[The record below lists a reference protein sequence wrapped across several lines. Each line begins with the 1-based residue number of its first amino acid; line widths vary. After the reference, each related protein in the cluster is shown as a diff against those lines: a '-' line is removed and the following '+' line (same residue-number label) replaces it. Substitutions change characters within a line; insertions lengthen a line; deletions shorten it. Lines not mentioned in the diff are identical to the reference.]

1 MSQLPDLLISDD
13 DDDTSQVSTPVLS
26 QQLPTAPTRPSSHT
40 PDSSPSD
47 PTNPSSA
54 PPTNSSHL
62 RLPIPTPSANLSQTS
77 FAYSGVSEDE
87 GGMDFDLPPE
97 IASADISI
105 APDGSFVETSSGQA
119 ARELKKRYDR
129 LLKVN
134 KELRSPYAITAF
146 VNQHGKQMYRVGH
159 RDQSAPAADAEHR
172 TTMQLEQSPSSP
184 EGRQGQTRRKSYG
197 TTAERNSSRKSR
209 MSMHALLPTTIFP
222 SATVRSSE
230 AAANMRSPPLRKLRK
245 ARSNP
250 QISADPVP
258 PQPPPARGHSQS
270 VTAADLPRLPIYSPP
285 SGPVPTLYPQPLI
298 RDGFADVMRWGME
311 SGPSSPISSRSH
323 SRSHG
328 SEVSPGPGPLNPFG
342 PGVLFDSPTPA
353 RSPEGY
359 LHVPLLREMQSFES
373 GMTARAEPPLRVAIP
388 SSLPPISSLV
398 VGTSPVADEAP
409 SLPPGLGPSGNQDTS
424 SLFLVSEDQDVE
436 FLPSSPILSP
446 LPPSPQANIPDPT
459 YRLTY
464 ETIMHTRYSTEVF
477 DVLQTY
483 RGLPV
488 LERLLEDSETAVI
501 KMTLT
506 TDDSAAPR
514 NDPRFVIW
522 GTVSLEPQADG
533 SQTSRRNSGEFVQP
547 VTTNGPERERV
558 LVAATIERWLAQLT
572 SALDYDE
579 LLVFFLTYRS
589 YITALDLCHLLI
601 CRFHWA
607 LGRSADGG
615 DDMVRRVVR
624 VRTFVAIRYWLLT
637 FFAVDFVPNRELR
650 LVLASWL
657 NTLRRDPI
665 LQKHTDAMSIVRK
678 LVSVARDAKE
688 VHLQRPRASISK
700 PSSGTGTPNGATRRS
715 SSGND
720 EDLDLDFV
728 AEPALLN
735 NGGFGNA
742 KGTAGA
748 DGAAVIQQPLHR
760 AIMEH
765 RPSLSENVPPTPA
778 LPMHPSSALSRAF
791 ASTMGR
797 LGRWKRALNSG
808 LRLAEDPGLSD
819 DVSAFDM
826 ELNSEGDVRSG
837 VEQYPNVTE
846 ARCDIAK
853 PTPQALPPVLP
864 LLVPLDPL
872 PSLGLLHPT
881 PPTPPPA
888 ITVATVGSPEPDF
901 VPPSAPTSS
910 APLAS
915 RDEVVEVTHEAVL
928 TNTIPPVE
936 LSLRGKLSNRTS
948 TSSTSS
954 SSSYGVPVAPQAA
967 FYADRSALDRSWQLD
982 VVSIDDL
989 DLSDASS
996 DTSERRVAQ
1005 AGPKKPPRRLPL
1017 RRAFEFVNRNRE
1029 SVSSMGFASQDG
1041 SGPST
1046 SNSRRSSA
1054 VSGGGLEGVLGNTIQ
1069 QWQVNALIDSLS
1081 DDEDEGD
1088 VEDALRRLE
1097 GQMNRKKQR
1106 AKETKVDNWVKTI
1119 RERLAAGDYG
1129 DEAPRFLS
1137 DDEEDAP
1144 SVAGTEED
1152 MGRRGSAVLSAVSSP
1167 SRPGSPASVRHVSSF
1182 GLLVDST
1189 TPVPSQTPQPGSVSP
1204 AALRSAEDK
1213 KPVVEDAVPAE
1224 ILRGRLTAPNP
1235 TPMVV
1240 AKIPSTPARLPTT
1253 YGLADYHRSW
1263 VLSFSTLSLAVH
1275 FTMIDRELF
1284 LAIKFEELVSDDWRG
1299 PEAAQVADVLDWG
1312 QFLKDRAR
1320 WKAQG
1325 VEGYHTSALVAARA
1339 RFNLVTKF
1347 VISEIVDTPLEHRL
1361 PVVSKF
1367 IRVAWK
1373 CYQMNNFSS
1382 VMAIVAGLRSDWVS
1396 RAMKRGW
1403 EPLGVHD
1410 LRILKDLTVLADPT
1424 DDFRHIRGAVARLT
1438 DPKLAAGASEEA
1450 SSVRSSTRGKLT
1462 DGKPATGVPFLGVYL
1477 APLQRVNRLPD
1488 LIDPTAPTEL
1498 VSTELESGNFSAPA
1512 HPEVFDALPELPL
1525 SMHLEPLINV
1535 HKQRLVARTV
1545 KALVAG
1551 QHLASRVQHPIDR
1564 RLFQRCLRLRGLDY
1578 AALHQK
1584 LAM

>member
-1 MSQLPDLLISDD
+1 MSQPPDLLISD

-26 QQLPTAPTRPSSHT
+26 QLPTSPIRPSSFT
-40 PDSSPSD
+40 PDSASSLS
-47 PTNPSSA
+47 TNPSPA
-54 PPTNSSHL
+54 PPSTSSHL

-77 FAYSGVSEDE
+77 FAFSGVSDDE
-87 GGMDFDLPPE
+87 GGVDLDLPPE
-97 IASADISI
+97 IASAEISI

-119 ARELKKRYDR
+119 ARELKKHYDR
-129 LLKVN
+129 LLNVN

-146 VNQHGKQMYRVGH
+146 VNQHGKPMYRVGH

-172 TTMQLEQSPSSP
+172 TTLQLEQSPSSP
-184 EGRQGQTRRKSYG
+184 EARQGQTRRKSYG
-197 TTAERNSSRKSR
+197 SAVRSERSTYRKSR

-230 AAANMRSPPLRKLRK
+230 ATASMRSPPLRKLRK

-250 QISADPVP
+250 QISVDPIPALAP
-258 PQPPPARGHSQS
+258 PGRGHSQS
-270 VTAADLPRLPIYSPP
+270 VTAADLPRLPMYSSP
-285 SGPVPTLYPQPLI
+285 GPVPALYPQPPI
-298 RDGFADVMRWGME
+298 RDGFADVMHWGVE
-311 SGPSSPISSRSH
+311 SGPSSPISSTQ
-323 SRSHG
+323 SHG
-328 SEVSPGPGPLNPFG
+328 SDVSPGPGPFNPFG
-342 PGVLFDSPTPA
+342 SGVIFDSPTPVRA
-353 RSPEGY
+353 PDGY
-359 LHVPLLREMQSFES
+359 LHVPPLRVMQSFES
-373 GMTARAEPPLRVAIP
+373 GMTARADPPLRVAIP
-388 SSLPPISSLV
+388 SSLPPIASLV
-398 VGTSPVADEAP
+398 TSPATDEAP
-409 SLPPGLGPSGNQDTS
+409 SLPPGLVASGDQDTS
-424 SLFLVSEDQDVE
+424 SLLLVSEDQDVE
-436 FLPSSPILSP
+436 LLPSSPILSP
-446 LPPSPQANIPDPT
+446 LPSPPKANLPDPT
-459 YRLTY
+459 FSLTY
-464 ETIMHTRYSTEVF
+464 ETMVHTRYSTEVF

-506 TDDSAAPR
+506 TDDNAAPR
-514 NDPRFVIW
+514 SDPRFVIW
-522 GTVSLEPQADG
+522 GTVTLEPQLDD
-533 SQTSRRNSGEFVQP
+533 SQASRRSSGEFVHL
-547 VTTNGPERERV
+547 VTNEGPERERV

-650 LVLASWL
+650 LILASWL
-657 NTLRRDPI
+657 NTLRRDPV
-665 LQKHTDAMSIVRK
+665 LQKHTDALSIVRK
-678 LVSVARDAKE
+678 LMSVARDAKE
-688 VHLQRPRASISK
+688 AHLQRPRASISR
-700 PSSGTGTPNGATRRS
+700 PSTGPPSNGAARRS
-715 SSGND
+715 SSGVD

-728 AEPALLN
+728 AEPTLLN
-735 NGGFGNA
+735 TAGYGKA
-742 KGTAGA
+742 KGSANA
-748 DGAAVIQQPLHR
+748 DGADVIQQPLHR

-765 RPSLSENVPPTPA
+765 RPSLSANVSPRPVQPTHSPN
-778 LPMHPSSALSRAF
+778 ALSRAF

-808 LRLAEDPGLSD
+808 SRHAGDPGSTE
-819 DVSAFDM
+819 VSAFDM
-826 ELNSEGDVRSG
+826 ELHSEGDMRG
-837 VEQYPNVTE
+837 GTGKYPSLAN
-846 ARCDIAK
+846 
-853 PTPQALPPVLP
+853 PTPHALPPVLP
-864 LLVPLDPL
+864 LLASLDPL
-872 PSLGLLHPT
+872 PSLDLLHPI

-888 ITVATVGSPEPDF
+888 FTAATAGSPEPDTD
-901 VPPSAPTSS
+901 PPSAPTSS
-910 APLAS
+910 DSLAA
-915 RDEVVEVTHEAVL
+915 REEAVDVPPDASL
-928 TNTIPPVE
+928 TNSTPPVQV
-936 LSLRGKLSNRTS
+936 SFRGKLSRSS

-954 SSSYGVPVAPQAA
+954 SSSYGVPVAPQST
-967 FYADRSALDRSWQLD
+967 FYTGRSALDRSWQLD

-989 DLSDASS
+989 DLSDTSS

-1005 AGPKKPPRRLPL
+1005 AEPKKPPRRLPL

-1041 SGPST
+1041 SA

-1054 VSGGGLEGVLGNTIQ
+1054 VSGGAPEGGLGNTIQ

-1081 DDEDEGD
+1081 DEEDDGD

-1097 GQMNRKKQR
+1097 GQMNHQKQR
-1106 AKETKVDNWVKTI
+1106 AKASKVDNWVKTI

-1129 DEAPRFLS
+1129 DEAPRYLS
-1137 DDEEDAP
+1137 DGEDAP
-1144 SVAGTEED
+1144 SETGHEGGIGA
-1152 MGRRGSAVLSAVSSP
+1152 RGSVLSSARSSP

-1182 GLLVDST
+1182 GVFVVDKDNT

-1204 AALRSAEDK
+1204 AASRSAEDK
-1213 KPVVEDAVPAE
+1213 KPAVEDAVPVE
-1224 ILRGRLTAPNP
+1224 ILRGRLMAPNP
-1235 TPMVV
+1235 ASSTVV
-1240 AKIPSTPARLPTT
+1240 AKIPSSLARLPTM
-1253 YGLADYHRSW
+1253 YGLVDYHRSW
-1263 VLSFSTLSLAVH
+1263 VLNVPTVSLAVH
-1275 FTMIDRELF
+1275 FSMIDRELF

-1299 PEAAQVADVLDWG
+1299 PEAALVANVLDWG

-1339 RFNLVTKF
+1339 RFNLVTNF
-1347 VISEIVDTPLEHRL
+1347 VISEIVDTPPMHRPPL
-1361 PVVSKF
+1361 VSKF

-1373 CYQMNNFSS
+1373 CFQLNNFSS
-1382 VMAIVAGLRSDWVS
+1382 LVAIVAGLRSDWVS

-1403 EPLGVHD
+1403 DRVNVYK
-1410 LRILKDLTVLADPT
+1410 LRILKDLTSFAEST
-1424 DDFRHIRGAVARLT
+1424 DDFKHIRRAVTQLT

-1462 DGKPATGVPFLGVYL
+1462 DGRPPTGVPFLGIYL
-1477 APLQRVNRLPD
+1477 APLQRVSRLPD

-1498 VSTELESGNFSAPA
+1498 VSTDPESGNFSAPA
-1512 HPEVFDALPELPL
+1512 HPEVFDALPELPS

-1551 QHLASRVQHPIDR
+1551 QHLASRLQHPIDR
-1564 RLFQRCLRLRGLDY
+1564 RLFQRSLRLRGLDY
-1578 AALHQK
+1578 ATLNQK
-1584 LAM
+1584 LAIYSD

>member
-1 MSQLPDLLISDD
+1 MSQPPDLLISD

-26 QQLPTAPTRPSSHT
+26 QQLPTAPTRPSSLT

-54 PPTNSSHL
+54 PPTNNSHL

-87 GGMDFDLPPE
+87 GGMDFNLPPE

-209 MSMHALLPTTIFP
+209 MSMHALLPATIFP

-258 PQPPPARGHSQS
+258 TATATCAR
-270 VTAADLPRLPIYSPP
+270 
-285 SGPVPTLYPQPLI
+285 GPVPALYPQPLI

-311 SGPSSPISSRSH
+311 SGPSSPISSHSH
-323 SRSHG
+323 SHG
-328 SEVSPGPGPLNPFG
+328 SEVSPGPGPFNPFG
-342 PGVLFDSPTPA
+342 SGVLFDSPTPA

-359 LHVPLLREMQSFES
+359 LHVPPLREMQSFES

-388 SSLPPISSLV
+388 SSLPPISSPLV
-398 VGTSPVADEAP
+398 GASPVADEAP
-409 SLPPGLGPSGNQDTS
+409 SLPPGLGPSDDQDIS
-424 SLFLVSEDQDVE
+424 SLLLVSEEQDVE
-436 FLPSSPILSP
+436 LFPSSPILSP
-446 LPPSPQANIPDPT
+446 LPPSPKANLPDPT

-464 ETIMHTRYSTEVF
+464 ETMIHTRYSTEVF

-488 LERLLEDSETAVI
+488 LERLLEASQTAVI
-501 KMTLT
+501 KMTL

-533 SQTSRRNSGEFVQP
+533 SQTSRRNSGEFVHL
-547 VTTNGPERERV
+547 VTTDGSERERV

-650 LVLASWL
+650 LMLASWL

-700 PSSGTGTPNGATRRS
+700 PSSGTGTPNGAARRS

-765 RPSLSENVPPTPA
+765 RPSLSANVPPS
-778 LPMHPSSALSRAF
+778 LPPPVHPSSALSRAF
-791 ASTMGR
+791 ANTMGR

-808 LRLAEDPGLSD
+808 LRLAEDSGPSD
-819 DVSAFDM
+819 EVSAFDM
-826 ELNSEGDVRSG
+826 ELHSEGDVRSG
-837 VEQYPNVTE
+837 AEQYSNVSKT
-846 ARCDIAK
+846 RGDVAK

-864 LLVPLDPL
+864 LLAPLDPL
-872 PSLGLLHPT
+872 PSLNLLHPT

-888 ITVATVGSPEPDF
+888 ITVATADSPEPDS
-901 VPPSAPTSS
+901 VPPSAPTSNNS
-910 APLAS
+910 LAA
-915 RDEVVEVTHEAVL
+915 REEAVEVVRDAML

-936 LSLRGKLSNRTS
+936 VSLRGKLSSRSS

-954 SSSYGVPVAPQAA
+954 SSSYGVPIPPQAA

-989 DLSDASS
+989 DLSDTSS
-996 DTSERRVAQ
+996 ETSERRVAQ

-1041 SGPST
+1041 SGPSA

-1054 VSGGGLEGVLGNTIQ
+1054 VSGDGVLGNTIQ

-1106 AKETKVDNWVKTI
+1106 AKETK
-1119 RERLAAGDYG
+1119 
-1129 DEAPRFLS
+1129 APRFFS
-1137 DDEEDAP
+1137 DDEEDAS
-1144 SVAGTEED
+1144 SVAGTEEG
-1152 MGRRGSAVLSAVSSP
+1152 MGRRGSALLSAVSSP

-1182 GLLVDST
+1182 GLLVDNT
-1189 TPVPSQTPQPGSVSP
+1189 TPVSSQTPQPGSVSP

-1213 KPVVEDAVPAE
+1213 KPVIEDAVPPE
-1224 ILRGRLTAPNP
+1224 ILRGRLMAPNS

-1240 AKIPSTPARLPTT
+1240 AKIPSTPARLPTM

-1263 VLSFSTLSLAVH
+1263 VLSFHTLSLAVH

-1299 PEAAQVADVLDWG
+1299 SDAAQVANVLDWG

-1347 VISEIVDTPLEHRL
+1347 VISEIVDTPPEHRL

-1410 LRILKDLTVLADPT
+1410 LRILKDLTVLTDPT
-1424 DDFRHIRGAVARLT
+1424 DDFKHIRGAVARLT

-1462 DGKPATGVPFLGVYL
+1462 DGKPATGVPFLGIYL

-1498 VSTELESGNFSAPA
+1498 VSTEPESGNFSAPA

-1578 AALHQK
+1578 ATLHQK

>member
-1 MSQLPDLLISDD
+1 MSQPPDLLISDD
-13 DDDTSQVSTPVLS
+13 DDTSHVSTPVLS
-26 QQLPTAPTRPSSHT
+26 QQLPTAPTRPSSLA
-40 PDSSPSD
+40 PDSPPSD
-47 PTNPSSA
+47 PTNPSSS

-209 MSMHALLPTTIFP
+209 MSMHALLPATIFP
-222 SATVRSSE
+222 SGTVRSSE

-270 VTAADLPRLPIYSPP
+270 VTAADLPRLPVYSPP
-285 SGPVPTLYPQPLI
+285 SGPVPALYSQPLI

-311 SGPSSPISSRSH
+311 SGPSSPISSRSRSH
-323 SRSHG
+323 SHG
-328 SEVSPGPGPLNPFG
+328 SEVSPGPGPFNPFG
-342 PGVLFDSPTPA
+342 SGVLFDSPTPA

-388 SSLPPISSLV
+388 SSLPPISSPV
-398 VGTSPVADEAP
+398 VGVSPVADEAP
-409 SLPPGLGPSGNQDTS
+409 SLPPGLGPSDDQDIS
-424 SLFLVSEDQDVE
+424 SLFFVSEEQDVE
-436 FLPSSPILSP
+436 FFPSSPILSP
-446 LPPSPQANIPDPT
+446 LPPSPTANLPDPT

-464 ETIMHTRYSTEVF
+464 ETMIHTRYSTEVF

-488 LERLLEDSETAVI
+488 LERLLEDSETTVI
-501 KMTLT
+501 KMTL

-514 NDPRFVIW
+514 NDPRFAIW

-533 SQTSRRNSGEFVQP
+533 SQTSRRNSGEFVHL
-547 VTTNGPERERV
+547 VTTDGSERERV

-650 LVLASWL
+650 LMLASWL

-700 PSSGTGTPNGATRRS
+700 PSSGTGTPNGAARRS

-765 RPSLSENVPPTPA
+765 RPSLSANVPPT
-778 LPMHPSSALSRAF
+778 LPLPVHPSSALSRAF
-791 ASTMGR
+791 ANTVGR

-808 LRLAEDPGLSD
+808 LRFAEDSGRSD
-819 DVSAFDM
+819 AVSAFDM
-826 ELNSEGDVRSG
+826 ELHSEGDVRSG
-837 VEQYPNVTE
+837 PEQYSNV
-846 ARCDIAK
+846 AKMRCNIAK
-853 PTPQALPPVLP
+853 PTPQALPPVIP
-864 LLVPLDPL
+864 LLAPLDPL
-872 PSLGLLHPT
+872 PSLDLLHPT

-888 ITVATVGSPEPDF
+888 ITVATAGSPEPDS
-901 VPPSAPTSS
+901 VPPSASTSNNS
-910 APLAS
+910 LAALEAGLV
-915 RDEVVEVTHEAVL
+915 RDAVL

-936 LSLRGKLSNRTS
+936 VSLRGKLSSRSS

-954 SSSYGVPVAPQAA
+954 SSSYGVPVPPQAA

-989 DLSDASS
+989 DLSDTSS

-1041 SGPST
+1041 SAPSA

-1054 VSGGGLEGVLGNTIQ
+1054 VSGEGVLGNTIQ

-1106 AKETKVDNWVKTI
+1106 AKETKVDNWVKTM

-1137 DDEEDAP
+1137 DDEDAP
-1144 SVAGTEED
+1144 SVAGTEDD
-1152 MGRRGSAVLSAVSSP
+1152 MGRRGSTLLSAVSSP

-1182 GLLVDST
+1182 GQLVDNT
-1189 TPVPSQTPQPGSVSP
+1189 TPVSSQTPQPGSVSP
-1204 AALRSAEDK
+1204 AAMRSAEDK
-1213 KPVVEDAVPAE
+1213 KPVVEDAVPPE
-1224 ILRGRLTAPNP
+1224 ILRGRLMAPNP

-1240 AKIPSTPARLPTT
+1240 AKLPSTPARLPTM
-1253 YGLADYHRSW
+1253 YGPADYHRSW
-1263 VLSFSTLSLAVH
+1263 VLSFHTLSLAVH

-1299 PEAAQVADVLDWG
+1299 SEAAQVANVLDWG

-1347 VISEIVDTPLEHRL
+1347 VISEIVDTSFEHRL
-1361 PVVSKF
+1361 PVVSRF

-1410 LRILKDLTVLADPT
+1410 LRILKDLTVLTDPT
-1424 DDFRHIRGAVARLT
+1424 DDFKHIRWAVSRLT

-1462 DGKPATGVPFLGVYL
+1462 DIGKPATGVPFLGIYL

-1498 VSTELESGNFSAPA
+1498 VSTDPESGNFSAPA

-1564 RLFQRCLRLRGLDY
+1564 RLFQRCLRLRGLDD
-1578 AALHQK
+1578 ATLHQK
-1584 LAM
+1584 LAR